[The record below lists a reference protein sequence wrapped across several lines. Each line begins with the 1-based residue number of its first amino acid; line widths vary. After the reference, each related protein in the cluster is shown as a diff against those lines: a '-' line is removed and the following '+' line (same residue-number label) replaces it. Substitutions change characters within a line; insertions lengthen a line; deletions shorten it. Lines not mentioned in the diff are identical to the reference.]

1 MSTPV
6 TPLFFP
12 EALTSRGLWKELGKT
27 HGLTQKDFEWFSQ
40 IKLANQALRDE
51 QTPPML
57 AKKILLKIQ
66 GLEPV
71 ALAGSFV
78 LTALSC
84 VTSCLVRAVRLANF
98 LIPAYGV

>member
-1 MSTPV
+1 M
-6 TPLFFP
+6 
-12 EALTSRGLWKELGKT
+12 SRGLWRELGQT
-27 HGLTQKDFEWFSQ
+27 HGLTRRDFEWFSH
-40 IKLANQALRDE
+40 IELATQALRDE

-78 LTALSC
+78 LTATPEDNGMILYTPYAGIKKFANRTALTKQLS
-84 VTSCLVRAVRLANF
+84 
-98 LIPAYGV
+98 LIHI